1 MRRFGQSGPGIALI
15 ALAASSAQACTARRE
30 PPAIAPRPT
39 AHLFVAQAETG
50 FIIREEASDTSEAA
64 SLPVSPVTLGDNV
77 RFDRRAL
84 IPSSSKDI
92 PHGETR

>member
-15 ALAASSAQACTARRE
+15 ALMASSAPACTARHE
-30 PPAIAPRPT
+30 QPAVAPRPA
-39 AHLFVAQAETG
+39 AHLLVTQAETG
-50 FIIREEASDTSEAA
+50 FIIRKEASDPSEAA
-64 SLPVSPVTLGDNV
+64 STPVSPVTLGNNV